1 MIKITFCLRRKP
13 GMSLEE
19 FQQYWSE
26 NHAPLVQQHA
36 GALHIKRYV
45 QTHASDTPL
54 NGVLRESRGGP
65 EPYDGVAEIWFDSIE
80 SMMSA
85 VDSDSGRQ
93 ASAALLEDEKKFI
106 DLENSPLWLN
116 EERVIIG

>member
-13 GMSLEE
+13 EMSLEE
-19 FQQYWSE
+19 FQRYWFE
-26 NHAPLVQQHA
+26 NHAPLVQKHA

-45 QTHASDTPL
+45 QTHAAETPL

-65 EPYDGVAEIWFDSIE
+65 DPYDGVAEIWFDTIE
-80 SMMSA
+80 DMMSA
-85 VDSDSGRQ
+85 MDDDAGRH
-93 ASAALLEDEKKFI
+93 ASQALLEDEKKFI

>member
-1 MIKITFCLRRKP
+1 MIKITFCLRRKS

-19 FQQYWSE
+19 FQQYWFQ
-26 NHAPLVQQHA
+26 NHAPLVKKHA
-36 GALHIKRYV
+36 PALHIKRYV
-45 QTHASDTPL
+45 QTHAAETPL

-65 EPYDGVAEIWFDSIE
+65 EPYDGVAEIWFDSVE
-80 SMMSA
+80 AMMTA
-85 VDSDSGRQ
+85 VDNDEGRAASQ
-93 ASAALLEDEKKFI
+93 ALVEDERKFI